1 METLGIKLTSTQTK
15 RLLLLFDEN
24 LSNTISLEEYQ
35 NALEAFNVGQEQHI
49 LSNDP
54 QKAHKSFELQ
64 ALEKYFAVLEQRRMQ
79 PEELFASVCSDPNGS
94 LNLN

>member
-54 QKAHKSFELQ
+54 
-64 ALEKYFAVLEQRRMQ
+64 
-79 PEELFASVCSDPNGS
+79 
-94 LNLN
+94 